1 MSIIAT
7 TRKRKVEEIAQ
18 QPKAGMTVQ
27 EYLLEEKTKML
38 DAIQDHVRGQ
48 VNTFRNEFEL
58 IKIEL
63 ENEVE
68 RKIAELEK
76 QDEQQ
81 SEESSAKKSKTNSNN
96 NNNKIKIV
104 VVEGV
109 HKNASFNFK
118 RTQRLTVMIGRSTG
132 KRFKNTGVSLYKD
145 SEVSTTHGKI
155 HVIKNDLCFS
165 DLGSTNGS
173 FLNGQALEARKSY
186 VVYDGDVL
194 KLGQSHL
201 NISIE

>member
-1 MSIIAT
+1 MSVVAT

-38 DAIQDHVRGQ
+38 EAIQDHVRGQ
-48 VNTFRNEFEL
+48 VNAFRNEFEL

-76 QDEQQ
+76 QEEQQ
-81 SEESSAKKSKTNSNN
+81 SEETSAKKSKTSSE

-132 KRFKNTGVSLYKD
+132 KRFKKTGVSLYKD

-186 VVYDGDVL
+186 VIHDGDVL
-194 KLGQSHL
+194 KLGQSYF

>member
-1 MSIIAT
+1 MSVVAT

-38 DAIQDHVRGQ
+38 EAIQDHVRGQ
-48 VNTFRNEFEL
+48 VNAFRNEFEL

-76 QDEQQ
+76 QEEQQ
-81 SEESSAKKSKTNSNN
+81 SEETSAKKSKTSSE

-132 KRFKNTGVSLYKD
+132 KRFKKTGVSLYKD

-186 VVYDGDVL
+186 VIHDGDVL
-194 KLGQSHL
+194 KLGQSYL

>member
-96 NNNKIKIV
+96 NNKKIKIV
-104 VVEGV
+104 VVEGE
-109 HKNASFNFK
+109 HKNASFNFNCQPAK
-118 RTQRLTVMIGRSTG
+118 TPKLNKMQR
-132 KRFKNTGVSLYKD
+132 
-145 SEVSTTHGKI
+145 
-155 HVIKNDLCFS
+155 IKAIITAIPNEIFNFFFML
-165 DLGSTNGS
+165 
-173 FLNGQALEARKSY
+173 
-186 VVYDGDVL
+186 V
-194 KLGQSHL
+194 
-201 NISIE
+201 